1 LQSGIFA
8 PKRQII
14 EENKILM
21 IDLTQHGYKETET
34 PGDGLLPARITAVHR
49 ERYEL
54 ICQQGVKH
62 GKLKTSVYYGREP
75 HPFPTVGDFVLI
87 KDVEGGDCQIVKTL
101 PRRSY
106 FSRLDPDPSGRRE
119 QAIAANFDTVFIM
132 QSLNQNFNLRRIERY
147 LTLTWQSGA
156 IPVIILT
163 KADLADDSLQQISE
177 VEAIAAGVDIV
188 ATSIKT
194 GEGLE
199 KLDKYMQPGKTSV
212 FLGSSGVGKSSLLNT
227 LMGEEVMV
235 VREIR
240 EDDARGRHT
249 TTHRQLFTLPGGT
262 YIIDT
267 PGMREIGMWES
278 GEPSE
283 SIQTAVS
290 DIFTDIEAR
299 LGMCKFSDCQHQ
311 SEPGCAIQAAIE
323 NGEIEQGRWDS
334 YLKLQREALYAEDKI
349 KSLREKSARN
359 QDIAAFSRRLKTKKE
374 TW

>member
-1 LQSGIFA
+1 
-8 PKRQII
+8 
-14 EENKILM
+14 M
-21 IDLTQHGYKETET
+21 IDLTQYGYKEIET

-54 ICQQGVKH
+54 ICQLGVKH

-106 FSRLDPDPSGRRE
+106 FSRLDPDPNGRRE

-163 KADLADDSLQQISE
+163 KADLADDPQQQISD

-199 KLDKYMQPGKTSV
+199 KLDKYLQPGKTCV

-227 LMGEEVMV
+227 LMGIEVMV

-278 GEPSE
+278 GEPGE
-283 SIQTAVS
+283 RIQTAVS
-290 DIFTDIEAR
+290 DIFSDIEAS

-323 NGEIEQGRWDS
+323 SGEIEQGRWDS
-334 YLKLQREALYAEDKI
+334 YLKLQREALYAEDKAKAI
-349 KSLREKSARN
+349 REKSVRN
-359 QDIAAFSRRLKTKKE
+359 QDIAAFSRHFKTKKE

>member
-1 LQSGIFA
+1 
-8 PKRQII
+8 
-14 EENKILM
+14 M
-21 IDLTQHGYKETET
+21 IDLKQYGYIETDH

-54 ICQQGVKH
+54 ICQTGVKH

-75 HPFPTVGDFVLI
+75 HPFPTVGDFVFI
-87 KDVEGGDCQIVKTL
+87 KGVEGGDCQIVQTL
-101 PRRSY
+101 SRRSY
-106 FSRLDPDPSGRRE
+106 FSRLDPDPSGHRE

-163 KADLADDSLQQISE
+163 KADLADDPMRQIRE

-199 KLDKYMQPGKTSV
+199 SLDKYLPPGKTCV

-227 LMGEEVMV
+227 LMGEEVMLV
-235 VREIR
+235 KEIR

-249 TTHRQLFTLPGGT
+249 TTHRQMFTLPSGT
-262 YIIDT
+262 FIIDT

-278 GEPSE
+278 GELGD
-283 SIQTAVS
+283 SIHSSVS
-290 DIFTDIEAR
+290 DVFADIEAH

-311 SEPGCAIQAAIE
+311 SEPGCAIRTAIE
-323 NGEIEQGRWDS
+323 SGEIEQGRWDS
-334 YLKLQREALYAEDKI
+334 YMKLQREAVYAEDKAKAI
-349 KSLREKSARN
+349 REKSTRN
-359 QDIAAFSRRLKTKKE
+359 QDIAAYSRRLKTKKE
-374 TW
+374 VW